1 MNRIDLLE
9 EIKKQSFWNEKLLDS
24 KELHTRKK
32 VELLQEYMNRY
43 IQVQANH
50 LKGNNGTNYID
61 FIDAMCNAGIYD
73 DGDFC
78 TSMEV
83 LKVFIENVEKY
94 PHVEFSI
101 FLNDIDKGRIACTEW
116 LYKRIIEENGRE
128 SMSRIHAHF
137 SCMDVNKYLS
147 DNPQIPMS
155 SKSRAQVIW
164 LDPYNFGTIRI
175 GNILKFLNNRY
186 CELFYNVFTSDF
198 QRNYI
203 TGNIPAERVEV
214 DVNSISN
221 AEGLMQWIQGI
232 LKETEK
238 MKYCFAYS
246 FQNLKNVE
254 MYEIL
259 FATPNI
265 AGLKKFKETLFTVF
279 EGHPIHSNRTQ
290 YSDLQPSLFGD
301 DEEKRMYA
309 EEAGKQAIDIFFE
322 KFRNIEMS
330 YKEIESFLLE
340 STMLTDFHVIK
351 YFLEPLIEEKRIEK
365 ENRVKCRRNYKKDYY
380 KINS

>member
-50 LKGNNGTNYID
+50 LKENNGTNYID
-61 FIDAMCNAGIYD
+61 FIDAMCNAGIYV
-73 DGDFC
+73 DGDLC

-83 LKVFIENVEKY
+83 LNVFIGNVKKY

-101 FLNDIDKGRIACTEW
+101 FLNDIDEKRIACSKW
-116 LYKRIIEENGRE
+116 LYQRMIEENDSE
-128 SMSRIHAHF
+128 SMSHIHVFF

-147 DNPQIPMS
+147 DKPQIPMS
-155 SKSRAQVIW
+155 SKNRAQVIW
-164 LDPYNFGTIRI
+164 LDPYNFGTIKI
-175 GNILKFLNNRY
+175 SNILKFLHKRY

-203 TGNIPAERVEV
+203 TGNIPSERVEV
-214 DVNSISN
+214 DVNSLSN
-221 AEGLMQWIQGI
+221 AEGLMQWIQET
-232 LKETEK
+232 LKTTGK
-238 MKYCFAYS
+238 MKFCFAYS

-254 MYEIL
+254 MYKIL

-265 AGLKKFKETLFTVF
+265 AGLKKFKETLFSVF

-301 DEEKRMYA
+301 EEEKRMYA

-330 YKEIESFLLE
+330 YNEIESFLLE
-340 STMLTDFHVIK
+340 STMLAESHVINC
-351 YFLEPLIEEKRIEK
+351 FLKPLIKEKRIEK
-365 ENRVKCRRNYKKDYY
+365 ENKVKCNRNYKEDYY